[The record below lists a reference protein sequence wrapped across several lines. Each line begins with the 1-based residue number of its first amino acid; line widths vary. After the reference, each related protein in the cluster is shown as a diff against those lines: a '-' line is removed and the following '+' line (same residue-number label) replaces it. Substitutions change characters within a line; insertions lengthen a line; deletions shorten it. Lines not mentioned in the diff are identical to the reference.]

1 MAYENTSPWLKQV
14 RRTRPVIA
22 LSENAN
28 ADVAIVGGGISGV
41 ATSYF
46 LLRNTNRSVMLIE
59 KNRVAHGATGH
70 NGGQAVAAFERG
82 ILELCEKFGEDLA
95 AEGLKAISGAWN
107 LLYLI
112 IKETGID
119 AGLQE
124 VTAHLALSYIDDVLF
139 MLRERQLSDRLGLPK
154 RDMFLAEDIAKDIP
168 DEYQSLFKR
177 VPRKELGEMLLT
189 RDSSYIFAM
198 AAKVGLINSALFCE
212 ELVSWMLDRYP
223 ARFRVYEDT
232 IVQRI
237 TVDDGA
243 GSSVR
248 NDIGNGVTLR
258 TGKSVVFAGH
268 AVLCTNGY
276 DELGIEGVDP
286 VIKRAVQGVVGF
298 LVGYMDERERSP
310 AASVYF
316 STRRSGQVEG
326 YFYLSRRRYIEG
338 LKRELTSVGG
348 PDKSLGKNERYSP
361 EANTGIEEYYSG
373 IEEFYKTTVI
383 DVSEDMQR
391 DFSWNGLMGYT
402 PNGVRVIGSDPANP
416 SLIYNL
422 GCNGI
427 GILPSIYGGMRVAQI
442 IKGEKLAASI
452 FDPVYISPTA
462 ASDQLS
468 RLS

>member
-1 MAYENTSPWLKQV
+1 MAYENISPWLEQV
-14 RRTRPVIA
+14 RRTRPAIA
-22 LSENAN
+22 LSGNAS

-41 ATSYF
+41 ATAYF
-46 LLRNTNRSVMLIE
+46 LLRNTERVVMLIE

-82 ILELCEKFGEDLA
+82 VLELCENFGEDLA
-95 AEGLKAISGAWN
+95 AEGLKAINSAWD
-107 LLYLI
+107 LLYSI
-112 IKETGID
+112 IEETGID

-124 VTAHLALSYIDDVLF
+124 VTAHLALSYVDDVLF
-139 MLRERQLSDRLGLPK
+139 MLKEQQLSDRLGLPK
-154 RDMFLAEDIAKDIP
+154 RDLFLAEDAAGNIP
-168 DEYQSLFKR
+168 DEYQSLFR
-177 VPRKELGEMLLT
+177 MVSRKELSEMLLT
-189 RDSSYIFAM
+189 RDSSYIFAL

-232 IVQRI
+232 LVKKIIV
-237 TVDDGA
+237 D
-243 GSSVR
+243 
-248 NDIGNGVTLR
+248 NGVTLR
-258 TGKSVVFAGH
+258 TDKNNVFAAH

-276 DELGIEGVDP
+276 DELEITGVDP
-286 VIKRAVQGVVGF
+286 SIKRSIQSIVGF
-298 LVGYMDERERSP
+298 LVGYMDERERNP

-316 STRRSGQVEG
+316 STRRSGQAEG
-326 YFYLSRRRYIEG
+326 YFYLSRRRYIDG
-338 LKRELTSVGG
+338 PKSELTSVGG
-348 PDKSLGKNERYSP
+348 PDRPLEKNDRYSP
-361 EANTGIEEYYSG
+361 EADPGIEKYYSS
-373 IEEFYKTTVI
+373 IEDFYRKTVI
-383 DVSEDMQR
+383 DASTDTRR

-452 FDPVYISPTA
+452 FDPVYVSLKST
-462 ASDQLS
+462 SDKLES
-468 RLS
+468 NA

>member
-1 MAYENTSPWLKQV
+1 MVQENISPWLRQV

-28 ADVAIVGGGISGV
+28 TDVAIVGGGISGV
-41 ATSYF
+41 ATAYF
-46 LLRNTNRSVMLIE
+46 LLRNTERRVILIE
-59 KNRVAHGATGH
+59 KSRVAHGATGH

-82 ILELCEKFGEDLA
+82 TLELCEKFGEDLA
-95 AEGLKAISGAWN
+95 AEGLKAINSAWD
-107 LLYLI
+107 LLYSI
-112 IKETGID
+112 IEETGID
-119 AGLQE
+119 ASLQE
-124 VTAHLALSYIDDVLF
+124 VTAHLALSYIDDVLS
-139 MLRERQLSDRLGLPK
+139 MLRERRLSDRLGLP
-154 RDMFLAEDIAKDIP
+154 RRNMFLAEGVAKDIP
-168 DEYQSLFKR
+168 EEYQSLFES
-177 VPRKELGEMLLT
+177 VPRKKLGEMLLT

-223 ARFRVYEDT
+223 ARFGVYEDT
-232 IVQRI
+232 MVQRI
-237 TVDDGA
+237 TVDNGA
-243 GSSVR
+243 GIGAGIGVR
-248 NDIGNGVTLR
+248 NDSGNGATLT
-258 TGKSVVFAGH
+258 TGKSVVYAEH
-268 AVLCTNGY
+268 VVLCTNGY
-276 DELGIEGVDP
+276 DELEIEGVDP
-286 VIKRAVQGVVGF
+286 VIKRAVQGIVGF
-298 LVGYMDERERSP
+298 LVGYMDERERNP

-316 STRRSGQVEG
+316 STRRSGQAEG
-326 YFYLSRRRYIEG
+326 YFYLSRRRYIDG

-361 EANTGIEEYYSG
+361 EANTGIEEYYSR
-373 IEEFYKTTVI
+373 IEEFYKRTVI
-383 DVSEDMQR
+383 DSSADIQR

-452 FDPVYISPTA
+452 FDPVYIS
-462 ASDQLS
+462 S
-468 RLS
+468 